1 MRVVLDTIPESIRLQ
16 AESLA
21 QREGVPLEMFVA
33 CAVTEKVAMLQAATA
48 HQEDGHRGSWNG
60 FDEFMAKV
68 PNGEPEEY
76 DRLSP
81 KGAAAFERLIKRF
94 ARGEA
99 G

>member
-1 MRVVLDTIPESIRLQ
+1 MSELSVMLPESIRVQ

-21 QREGVPLEMFVA
+21 QREGVPLETFVA

-48 HQEDGHRGSWNG
+48 LQEDGHQGRWDG
-60 FDEFMAKV
+60 FDAFMAKV
-68 PNGEPEEY
+68 PNREPEEY

-81 KGAAAFERLIKRF
+81 KGAAAFERLKKRF
-94 ARGEA
+94 ARGDA